1 MSMGSTKFDRG
12 HCRQDTIEAPAALLS
27 DASISILGLDFESLF
42 PRDVAPSNLAKEKET
57 AGLIPQALS
66 SEANEELARL
76 LQDVRMKCDAALLGT
91 GQSQPISELLM
102 RAIRCAVKQ
111 YMLRREMGNLALRD
125 QLTGLYNRR
134 GFLALGERQLK
145 LGHRSGR
152 EILLFFAD
160 VDGLKKINDEL
171 GHAEGDLALLC
182 AGQVLEKTFRDSDVI
197 ARFGGDEFAVLA
209 LEVSGH
215 SESTI
220 RARLEQN
227 LKELN
232 ARHSR
237 YALSISLGA
246 VRFDPTSSRSST
258 SIEQLMIRADEAMY
272 EAKRRR
278 SKLSLV
284 GAGD

>member
-1 MSMGSTKFDRG
+1 MSMGSTKFDSG
-12 HCRQDTIEAPAALLS
+12 HCGRDTIEAPAALLCG
-27 DASISILGLDFESLF
+27 ASISTLGLDFESLF
-42 PRDVAPSNLAKEKET
+42 PSGAAPLNLAKEKET
-57 AGLIPQALS
+57 VCLMPQALG

-91 GQSQPISELLM
+91 GHSQPVSELLM

-111 YMLRREMGNLALRD
+111 YMLRRELGNLALRD

-145 LGHRSGR
+145 LGRRSGR

-160 VDGLKKINDEL
+160 VDGLKQINDEL
-171 GHAEGDLALLC
+171 GHAEGDLALVC

-209 LEVSGH
+209 LETSGH

-220 RARLEQN
+220 RTRLEQN

-237 YALSISLGA
+237 YTLSISLGA
-246 VRFDPTSSRSST
+246 VRFDPTSPRSPT

-272 EAKRRR
+272 EEKRRR
-278 SKLSLV
+278 SKPSLIR
-284 GAGD
+284 ARD